1 LNDIGESTECNALG
15 SNYLLSN
22 AKDRALKNR
31 PNSEQLSENTPSTL
45 KLGDAVKTSEFK
57 TIQSAIKSTKN
68 RNDAAKVLGISPRT
82 LRYKLAQF
90 KNLET
95 QQYSFE

>member
-1 LNDIGESTECNALG
+1 M
-15 SNYLLSN
+15 SNE
-22 AKDRALKNR
+22 KDRALKKR
-31 PNSEQLSENTPSTL
+31 PNSEQSSENTPSTL

>member
-1 LNDIGESTECNALG
+1 MLRKVTS
-15 SNYLLSN
+15 
-22 AKDRALKNR
+22 R
-31 PNSEQLSENTPSTL
+31 PNKFGQF
-45 KLGDAVKTSEFK
+45 KTSEFK

>member
-1 LNDIGESTECNALG
+1 MNDIEVSTACNTLD

-22 AKDRALKNR
+22 AKDHTLKNH
-31 PNSEQLSENTPSTL
+31 PNRKQSDENTPSTL
-45 KLGDAVKTSEFK
+45 KLGDAVKTSEFN

>member
-1 LNDIGESTECNALG
+1 MNDTGESTECNALA

-22 AKDRALKNR
+22 GKDHELKNH
-31 PNSEQLSENTPSTL
+31 PKSEQSSENTPSTL